1 MPVKTKYSEDNILEA
16 AFSVVRQSG
25 WENCTARSIAKELG
39 SSTMPIYSCLKSM
52 EDLKKRIL
60 QKAVE
65 LMLQYQ
71 TRDTTHIDFLDMGL
85 GYVLFAKEEQNLFK
99 LLFHGPARE
108 PTGSAPEGSA
118 GHSVQ
123 VFHHYAFDSLIGRL
137 ADSESLEGFTME
149 EKEKILNKAWI
160 FSHGLAVLL
169 NSGVISDFGSEEIIS
184 LLKENGKCLIEGS
197 KTLKEKEKPN
207 E

>member
-1 MPVKTKYSEDNILEA
+1 MSAKIRYSEEDIVEA
-16 AFSVVRQSG
+16 AFSVVRQGG

-39 SSTMPIYSCLKSM
+39 SSTMPIYSSLKSM
-52 EDLKKRIL
+52 EDLKKKIL
-60 QKAVE
+60 KKAVE

-71 TRDTTHIDFLDMGL
+71 SRDTTHSDFLDMGL

-99 LLFHGPARE
+99 LLFHGEAQEQPGHS
-108 PTGSAPEGSA
+108 PGGSA
-118 GHSVQ
+118 GNLFQRSN
-123 VFHHYAFDSLIGRL
+123 HYVFDSLIGRL
-137 ADSESLEGFTME
+137 ADSESLEGFSRE

-169 NSGVISDFGSEEIIS
+169 NNGVLSDLGSEEIIS
-184 LLKENGKCLIEGS
+184 LLKETGKWLIEGA
-197 KTLKEKEKPN
+197 KTLKEKEKQN